1 MSPHLLL
8 ISSPAAARVAGAGAL
23 IEAVAWDGRAQR
35 LAVALGSAH
44 PDAGSVALYDT
55 RCDPIVSAR
64 FIGFMRLGPL
74 QAPAAAAAGV
84 GGDWEEIQPEEV
96 AEAAGA
102 TGSAAGG
109 VAAAVR
115 RSGGSG
121 GSAGAAAGTA
131 AAAGD
136 GGSLPAELAFMP
148 GFAQGALLAA
158 RKGDHIAAVPMFFA
172 A

>member
-1 MSPHLLL
+1 
-8 ISSPAAARVAGAGAL
+8 
-23 IEAVAWDGRAQR
+23 VAWDGRAQR
-35 LAVALGSAH
+35 LAVALGGAH
-44 PDAGSVALYDT
+44 PAAGSVALYDT

-64 FIGFMRLGPL
+64 FTGFMRLGPL
-74 QAPAAAAAGV
+74 QPPAPPAAGAEAAGV

-109 VAAAVR
+109 AAAAAR

-121 GSAGAAAGTA
+121 GSAGTAAGTA
-131 AAAGD
+131 AAAG
-136 GGSLPAELAFMP
+136 GSPPAELAFMP

-158 RKGDHIAAVPMFFA
+158 RRGDHIAAVPMFFA